1 LLHSGASTQRLLG
14 VVSDWRSICAGALLV
29 GAVASAA
36 FLLWPKPAPPL
47 LVLTPTPRPTASPAP
62 LVVVHLTGAVVSPGV
77 YRLAS
82 GARVDEA
89 VAAAGGFTDE
99 ADPGSVNLA
108 ARLVDGQQITIR
120 TRGAAGSA
128 PASPEPMGLDKGDRS
143 GRLNINAAS
152 LADLDALPG
161 IGQALAQRIVERRQR
176 LGPFQS
182 VEQLRE
188 ERLIPSAT
196 FERIKDLV
204 SVS

>member
-1 LLHSGASTQRLLG
+1 
-14 VVSDWRSICAGALLV
+14 
-29 GAVASAA
+29 
-36 FLLWPKPAPPL
+36 
-47 LVLTPTPRPTASPAP
+47 
-62 LVVVHLTGAVVSPGV
+62 
-77 YRLAS
+77 
-82 GARVDEA
+82 
-89 VAAAGGFTDE
+89 
-99 ADPGSVNLA
+99 
-108 ARLVDGQQITIR
+108 
-120 TRGAAGSA
+120 
-128 PASPEPMGLDKGDRS
+128 MGLDKGDRS